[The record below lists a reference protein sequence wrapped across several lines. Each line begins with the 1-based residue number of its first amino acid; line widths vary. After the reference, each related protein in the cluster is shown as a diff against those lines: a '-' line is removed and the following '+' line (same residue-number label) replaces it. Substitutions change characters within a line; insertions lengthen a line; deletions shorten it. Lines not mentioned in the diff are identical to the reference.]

1 MSFGEKSNW
10 VYLFVTAVTFAIYV
24 VIVLGRTGGVPII
37 EVAYVSTMLWAIGIA
52 VGLNIL
58 GSIAIAI
65 AKPSEAD
72 KTDER
77 DKQIDRLGEHV
88 GGIVLGVGML
98 GPLGLAMAEADYF
111 WIANAIFAVF
121 VLSSLV
127 SSTVKIVGYRRG
139 F

>member
-1 MSFGEKSNW
+1 MRRQAEMSFGEKSNW

-24 VIVLGRTGGVPII
+24 VIVLGRTGGVPLI
-37 EVAYVSTMLWAIGIA
+37 EGAYVSTMLWGIG
-52 VGLNIL
+52 
-58 GSIAIAI
+58 IAIAI

-98 GPLGLAMAEADYF
+98 GPLGLAIAEADYF